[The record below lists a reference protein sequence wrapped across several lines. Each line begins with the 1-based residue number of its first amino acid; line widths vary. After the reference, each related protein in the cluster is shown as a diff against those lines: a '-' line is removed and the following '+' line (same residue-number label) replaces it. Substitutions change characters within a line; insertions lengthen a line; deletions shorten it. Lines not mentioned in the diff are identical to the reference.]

1 MIEFKDLKD
10 NEIYWYSELELSF
23 KSGRANVMV
32 NRFFKVKAKE
42 ITTTEFT
49 IYEVEKEKSSSK
61 GSKFKEFTI
70 NDPSV
75 FAYASVY
82 NYQKFQRLYLTKED
96 AIEERNCYIMD
107 LIDMVNSYYT
117 VNKKKLESLIEK

>member
-42 ITTTEFT
+42 VTTTEFT

-70 NDPSV
+70 YDPSV
-75 FAYASVY
+75 FSYTSDY

>member
-10 NEIYWYSELELSF
+10 NKIYWYSELELSF
-23 KSGRANVMV
+23 RSGRANVVV
-32 NRFFKVKAKE
+32 NRFFKVKARE
-42 ITTTEFT
+42 ITTYEFT

-70 NDPSV
+70 YDPSICV
-75 FAYASVY
+75 GGY
-82 NYQKFQRLYLTKED
+82 NYQRFQRLYLTKED
-96 AIEERNCYIMD
+96 AIEERNRYIMD
-107 LIDMVNSYYT
+107 LIDMLNSYYT